1 MPDPGSVM
9 TPLDKTVEVAPGAW
23 LTNFSRYP
31 WMMAAPAVVF
41 LGGGLAG
48 ILIRI
53 LAGLVL
59 LLTSGQQLLFGLP
72 PFTGV
77 IRGLAWLSLALA
89 LPVAVLGGVLAVLL
103 SRANRPGLGFI
114 CSGSAL
120 AGVILTV
127 GFAMFPFIMPSST
140 QPNSSLTAF
149 DATSSHRT
157 LMLMFGAVV
166 IFLPIVLAY
175 TGWVYRVLR
184 GKSTEENIR
193 ANTHSAY

>member
-1 MPDPGSVM
+1 MRTEDDIQVRSRQAATVFGLLFLATFGLAGVWQAYGIEGFRILTMPDPGSVM

-41 LGGGLAG
+41 LGG
-48 ILIRI
+48 
-53 LAGLVL
+53 
-59 LLTSGQQLLFGLP
+59 
-72 PFTGV
+72 
-77 IRGLAWLSLALA
+77 
-89 LPVAVLGGVLAVLL
+89 VLAVLL
-103 SRANRPGLGFI
+103 SRANRPGLGFV

-120 AGVILTV
+120 AGVILTA

-140 QPNSSLTAF
+140 HPNNSLTAF